1 MDIYPYINSRA
12 IREHL
17 KKLDYTFDPMLCA
30 YLVWQSAN
38 HTLKEKHAAWQ
49 EIIDTM
55 PDMPVPERM
64 NCEGWD
70 SLHQMLKSYM
80 ETENQLISWLE
91 EEDGNSVYVYE
102 ILTPFSRYRFL
113 GEEDL
118 GRSDHHWHDGTMMSR
133 SFRETFEQAMKRAR
147 EDGIRFRIQKR
158 YLGEPRW
165 ERSINGEYD
174 TEGNIIEVYPYG
186 ITDETEP
193 ERIREGVPLLTKE
206 QSDLIGSS
214 FDGFWYDIPI
224 PFEKGDL
231 VYDPHGQCSCSW
243 SSAPFVL
250 MGTVPW
256 FRKEQEE
263 KRGCIRDPRVGDYTD
278 MRAYGYS
285 FDSESGFLN
294 DDFDAWYLNLE
305 YYTEPLRGRE
315 RITGAISKLVKEEI
329 DAWTLFRLW
338 DLFRAEYEVQKN
350 RELGLLKYDG
360 LEYLLKG
367 KYGDGKK

>member
-17 KKLDYTFDPMLCA
+17 KKMDYSFDSLLCA
-30 YLVWQSAN
+30 YLVWQSEG

-49 EIIDTM
+49 EIIDSM

-64 NCEGWD
+64 HCEGWD
-70 SLHQMLKSYM
+70 SLHKMLKTYM

-91 EEDGNSVYVYE
+91 EEDGNSVYIYE
-102 ILTPFSRYRFL
+102 ILRPFSRYRVL

-118 GRSDHHWHDGTMMSR
+118 GRSDHYWHDGTMMSK
-133 SFRETFEQAMKRAR
+133 SFRETFEQVMDDAR
-147 EDGIRFRIQKR
+147 EDGIRFRIRKR
-158 YLGEPRW
+158 YLGDSEW
-165 ERSINGEYD
+165 ERSICGEYD
-174 TEGNIIEVYPYG
+174 ARGNILEIDTNG

-193 ERIREGVPLLTKE
+193 QRIREGVPFLTKE
-206 QSDLIGSS
+206 QSDVIWDS

-231 VYDPHGQCSCSW
+231 VHDPHGQFGHSW

-250 MGTVPW
+250 LGTVPW
-256 FRKEQEE
+256 YRKEMEE
-263 KRGCIRDPRVGDYTD
+263 RRGRKRDPRFGDSSD

-285 FDSESGFLN
+285 FNSESGFLN

-315 RITGAISKLVKEEI
+315 RITGAYSKLVKEEI
-329 DAWTLFRLW
+329 DAWTLLRLW
-338 DLFRAEYEVQKN
+338 DLFRAEYEAQKD
-350 RELGLLKYDG
+350 RKRLGFLKHEG
-360 LEYLLKG
+360 LEYLLECTG
-367 KYGDGKK
+367 QGEE